1 MHQRAPNITL
11 PWLGGRSFAMFGIL
25 SKMWRKTFRVE
36 GCFSFLP
43 KSLLFSSPWLEKVVP
58 KSISFLE
65 HSSAFVFQKVRFC
78 SNEDIQKLI
87 QFSFPC
93 SSVSKESACSAEDLG
108 SIPGWGRSPGED
120 PLQYSYLG
128 NPIDRE
134 PGGLQSMGPQG
145 ISHYWV
151 TNTFNIQAKS

>member
-1 MHQRAPNITL
+1 
-11 PWLGGRSFAMFGIL
+11 MFGIL

-108 SIPGWGRSPGED
+108 SIPGSGRSPGEGNGNL
-120 PLQYSYLG
+120 LQYSCLG
-128 NPIDRE
+128 NPLER
-134 PGGLQSMGPQG
+134 GAWRTTVHG
-145 ISHYWV
+145 V
-151 TNTFNIQAKS
+151 TKGSGMTEQLTVTYLAFI

>member
-1 MHQRAPNITL
+1 
-11 PWLGGRSFAMFGIL
+11 MFGIL

-108 SIPGWGRSPGED
+108 SIPGSGRPPGEGNGN
-120 PLQYSYLG
+120 PLQDPCLE
-128 NPIDRE
+128 NPMDRGAWWATVHGVTE
-134 PGGLQSMGPQG
+134 SRAQV
-145 ISHYWV
+145 SH
-151 TNTFNIQAKS
+151 

>member
-1 MHQRAPNITL
+1 
-11 PWLGGRSFAMFGIL
+11 MFGIL

-93 SSVSKESACSAEDLG
+93 SSVSKESACSAGDSGL
-108 SIPGWGRSPGED
+108 IPGLGRYPGEGNGT
-120 PLQYSYLG
+120 PLQYPCLESLM
-128 NPIDRE
+128 DR
-134 PGGLQSMGPQG
+134 GAWWAAVHGVS
-145 ISHYWV
+145 
-151 TNTFNIQAKS
+151 KSQTRLSD

>member
-1 MHQRAPNITL
+1 
-11 PWLGGRSFAMFGIL
+11 MFGIL

-108 SIPGWGRSPGED
+108 SIPGSGRSPGEGNGN
-120 PLQYSYLG
+120 PLQYYCQENSM
-128 NPIDRE
+128 DR
-134 PGGLQSMGPQG
+134 GDRQAMVHG
-145 ISHYWV
+145 V
-151 TNTFNIQAKS
+151 TKSWTRLSN

>member
-1 MHQRAPNITL
+1 
-11 PWLGGRSFAMFGIL
+11 MFGIL

-108 SIPGWGRSPGED
+108 SIPGSGRSPGEGNGNL
-120 PLQYSYLG
+120 LQYPCLE
-128 NPIDRE
+128 NVIDR
-134 PGGLQSMGPQG
+134 GAWRVTVQG
-145 ISHYWV
+145 ATKYQ
-151 TNTFNIQAKS
+151 T